1 MSTNKGR
8 DEGHGSRFEIHI
20 DIENNEENFDNN
32 ANARHAIFDS
42 LVIHENPLLLPLQAQ
57 DFTLARIKGLKQAQ

>member
-32 ANARHAIFDS
+32 ANATHAIFDS
-42 LVIHENPLLLPLQAQ
+42 LVIHENPLLLPL
-57 DFTLARIKGLKQAQ
+57 